1 MYFKLAPW
9 FVMADEDEEQNWPEF
24 FENNRL
30 IPVHPNRRK
39 SASQAKPNV
48 PFCLLFKSVIGISL
62 PQAVVSTQ
70 INSYLTCSYSYHNRL
85 YFDVLR
91 NASFSSMIVHTR
103 LLMLSLQDTKRYIC
117 IKFMTFLFRLIGEK
131 LIINFTHIAN
141 IGENACQSSGPE
153 QSGK

>member
-9 FVMADEDEEQNWPEF
+9 FVMADADEEENWPEF

-39 SASQAKPNV
+39 SVSQSKPNV
-48 PFCLLFKSVIGISL
+48 PFRLLFKSVIGISL

-70 INSYLTCSYSYHNRL
+70 IATCSYSYYNRL

-91 NASFSSMIVHTR
+91 NASFPFMIVHTR
-103 LLMLSLQDTKRYIC
+103 
-117 IKFMTFLFRLIGEK
+117 
-131 LIINFTHIAN
+131 
-141 IGENACQSSGPE
+141 
-153 QSGK
+153 